1 MIFSFKIDRP
11 RDMKSTYSQLKH
23 TIESEGGS
31 LSGDNV
37 RGSIVLL
44 GVEGEYEVDADYIII
59 SITKK
64 PSPLL
69 PNRLIEN
76 EIRKHFQQLNQ

>member
-11 RDMKSTYSQLKH
+11 RDMKSAYAQLKN
-23 TIESEGGS
+23 TVESEGGRIT
-31 LSGDNV
+31 GNEV
-37 RGSIVLL
+37 QGSIALL
-44 GVEGEYEVDADYIII
+44 GVEGEYEVDADYIIV
-59 SITKK
+59 SVTKK

-76 EIRKHFQQLNQ
+76 EIRKHFQQLNP

>member
-1 MIFSFKIDRP
+1 MRFSFKIDKP
-11 RDMKSTYSQLKH
+11 MDMKSTYSQLRK

-31 LSGDNV
+31 LTGDEV
-37 RGSIVLL
+37 RGCITLL
-44 GVEGEYEVDADYIII
+44 GVEGEYEVDASHIVVT
-59 SITKK
+59 ITKK

-76 EIRKHFQQLNQ
+76 EIRKHFKDL